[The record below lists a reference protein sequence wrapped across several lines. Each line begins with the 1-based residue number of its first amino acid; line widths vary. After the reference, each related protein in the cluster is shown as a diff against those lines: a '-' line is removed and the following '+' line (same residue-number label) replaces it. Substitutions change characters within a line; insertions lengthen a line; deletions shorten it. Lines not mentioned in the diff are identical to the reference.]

1 VEEPELG
8 LVNQVARGGQSG
20 EGVVGYVVDGLE
32 TGAYTTGLDPE
43 LGDGE

>member
-1 VEEPELG
+1 
-8 LVNQVARGGQSG
+8 VNQLARGGQSG
-20 EGVVGYVVDGLE
+20 EEGVVGYVVDGLE